1 MEFVSNIYTYDDF
14 KNNNTAIIQSCTG
27 TGKTT
32 MVAKHFTK
40 YIKQTKTQ
48 HIKLLSIIDKIT
60 LSHQHLKSFK
70 DNDINVLSYQDG
82 LKK

>member
-1 MEFVSNIYTYDDF
+1 
-14 KNNNTAIIQSCTG
+14 
-27 TGKTT
+27 
-32 MVAKHFTK
+32 MVAKHLTK

-48 HIKLLSIIDKIT
+48 HVKLLSIIDKIT

-70 DNDINVLSYQDG
+70 DNDINFLSYQNG

>member
-1 MEFVSNIYTYDDF
+1 MYLTFIPMMIL
-14 KNNNTAIIQSCTG
+14 KNNNTAIIQSCNG

-32 MVAKHFTK
+32 MVAKHFTQ

-70 DNDINVLSYQDG
+70 DNDRKVLSYQNG
-82 LKK
+82 F